1 MNNFLSENRVAISL
15 LSIWVFAHFVIFTAV
30 DENAIRKEN
39 FYPFV
44 GDLSLLET
52 YDLPEFMAYGLF
64 PVLVFFVASLFS
76 NR

>member
-15 LSIWVFAHFVIFTAV
+15 LSIWVFAHFVIFTTA
-30 DENAIRKEN
+30 DDSAIRNEN

-52 YDLPEFMAYGLF
+52 YDLPEFIAYGFF
-64 PVLVFFVASLFS
+64 PVLVFLVASLFS
-76 NR
+76 KR